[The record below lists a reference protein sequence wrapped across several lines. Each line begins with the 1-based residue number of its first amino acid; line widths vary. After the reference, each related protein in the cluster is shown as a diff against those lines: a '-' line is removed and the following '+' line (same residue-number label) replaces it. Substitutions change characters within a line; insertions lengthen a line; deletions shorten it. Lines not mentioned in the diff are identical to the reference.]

1 MTTLEPQ
8 IPGMRL
14 YVMKKRGIFKTMVSR
29 RTAFNATPEAIQEI
43 DDSLAMLKP
52 YFKR

>member
-1 MTTLEPQ
+1 
-8 IPGMRL
+8 
-14 YVMKKRGIFKTMVSR
+14 MVSR
-29 RTAFNATPEAIQEI
+29 RTAFNPTPEAIQEI